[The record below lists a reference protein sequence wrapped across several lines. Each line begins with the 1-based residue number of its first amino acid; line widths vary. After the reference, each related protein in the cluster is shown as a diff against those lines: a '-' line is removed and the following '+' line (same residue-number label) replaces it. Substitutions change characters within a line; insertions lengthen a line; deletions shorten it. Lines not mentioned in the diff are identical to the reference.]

1 MNMKKLTLKS
11 ATRLALLILSGLTMA
26 SLTYVVFPRAGTR
39 GYAAPF
45 AGSISGTV
53 FDDLNGNGTKD
64 TGEPGLVGVSV
75 SATDNL
81 GTTRTAT
88 TDSSGNYSLSSLPGT
103 SARIEFSNPP
113 TQPSSPSSR
122 YAPTIA
128 GNTSVQFVTMNGNQT
143 GINAGFINLTDWC
156 KNSMRAAVP
165 CWTLGAY
172 NDPSVVNEPVL
183 VSIPYDTTALRNIN
197 LYHARSGQIGS
208 TWGLAFQESTGIM
221 YSSAVMRRHA
231 DTGPK
236 GLAGLYAIKPSVTGG
251 GTQVWSLDLNTLS
264 NTFGTPITRDL
275 TTGTTPSHDS
285 LAYDKVGKTGLGD
298 IDISE
303 DGSTL
308 WVVNLEARALAR
320 LNVAN
325 GAQPTSLTSFDLASA
340 SGTPTCT
347 NGVLRPWALKLAN
360 GKGYLGVVCT
370 GETATG
376 TPTQTRA
383 VLSAHVLSFNPAT
396 TSGAMAFTQELNIT
410 DLTFNRG
417 LVWNSAGL
425 NYDGAFQWNSW
436 DSTLDASKMCRFGP
450 PNSICTYPTPI
461 LADIEFDNNGDMIIG
476 FIDRT
481 SLQLAGS
488 NYGINGDTSY
498 YAGFSGGDILKAC
511 QNNGAFQLESN
522 GVCGGVSGTGVGNGQ
537 GPGGGEFFA
546 KETLPLTGTPIH
558 EELAQGGLAFLK
570 GLTTSDVVAVMM
582 DPVTFTSGGFGWF
595 STTNGDKSKSYEVY
609 AQTYPGTTGKASGLG
624 DVELFCPTLPLELGN
639 RIWLDTNNDGC
650 QDPQEAGL
658 DGLPVNLYKNGVLVG
673 QTTTANGGRYLFND
687 SNVTLNG
694 ASGILPNMTYQISV
708 ATNTGGLRAL
718 TLSPRKST
726 SDFRDS
732 DAESVGGNAVI
743 TVTTGQPGQSNHNL
757 DIGFSIMMVTMN
769 AVKGDCISA
778 GGLTEIT
785 VMMGNMSPAT
795 APNGSGAELTIDLPS
810 TITQVVSAS
819 SRTMSSGAGTITI
832 NPGQILWNGALNS
845 GDKVTITYLA
855 RIGTLQS
862 AVRICPTST
871 AAFDT
876 NFDGTKDTTITF
888 NLCIDLPKS
897 CPLPGA
903 GLAVPANTEGSG
915 QAAGSVLIYNI
926 YTSGVNTSRQDTRLT
941 LTNTNPVSSVFA
953 HLFFVDGQT
962 CSAVDRFVALTPS
975 QTTSFLASDLDPG
988 VTGYVIAVATDES
1001 GCPINFNYL
1010 IGSEYVKFDSGHRA
1024 GLAAVSITA
1033 TSSVVYDP
1041 TSPTATLPFDG
1052 LTYGKLPR
1060 AVALSNLV
1068 SIPEGNQTM
1077 LVLNRLGGNLTSQIG
1092 APGRLFGLLFDDVET
1107 ASSFT
1112 LNSSTCQL
1120 RGMISQNFPRTVPR
1134 YDQVIPAGRS
1144 GWMKLWTDADVGI
1157 SGAMINYNASNTF
1170 NEGHNLHVLT
1180 QTGSVSY
1187 TIPVYPAQ

>member
-1 MNMKKLTLKS
+1 MTKLTLKS
-11 ATRLALLILSGLTMA
+11 ATRLALLILTGLTIA
-26 SLTYVVFPRAGTR
+26 SFTYVVFPRLGTK
-39 GYAAPF
+39 GFAAPF

-53 FDDLNGNGTKD
+53 FEDLDGNGTKD
-64 TGEPGLVGVSV
+64 TGEPGLVGASV
-75 SATDNL
+75 TATDNL
-81 GTTRTAT
+81 GNTQTAT
-88 TDSSGNYSLSSLPGT
+88 TDSSGNYTLSSLSGT

-113 TQPSSPSSR
+113 TQPSKPSSR
-122 YAPTIA
+122 YAPTVA
-128 GNTSVQFVTMNGNQT
+128 GNTSVQFLTLNGNQT
-143 GINAGFINLTDWC
+143 GVNAGFINLTEWC
-156 KNSMRAAVP
+156 RNSMRLAVP

-172 NDPSVVNEPVL
+172 NDPSVANEPVL
-183 VSIPYDTTALRNIN
+183 VSTAYNTAVVRNN
-197 LYHARSGQIGS
+197 QTYHAVSGQLGS
-208 TWGLAFQESTGIM
+208 TWGLAFQETTGIM
-221 YSSAVMRRHA
+221 YSSAVIRRHA

-236 GLAGLYAIKPSVTGG
+236 GIAGLYAIKPSVTGG
-251 GTQVWSLDLNTLS
+251 GTQVWSIDLNTLS
-264 NTFGTPITRDL
+264 NTFGAPITRDL

-285 LAYDKVGKTGLGD
+285 LAYDKVGKTGIGD

-325 GAQPTSLTSFDLASA
+325 GALPTSLTSFDLASA

-347 NGVLRPWALKLAN
+347 DGVLRPWALKLEN

-376 TPTQTRA
+376 TPTQTRS

-417 LVWNSAGL
+417 LVWNAAGL
-425 NYDGAFQWNSW
+425 NYDGAFQWNTW

-461 LADIEFDNNGDMIIG
+461 LADIEFDNNGDMILG

-522 GVCGGVSGTGVGNGQ
+522 GVCGGVNGSGVGNGQ

-546 KETLPLTGTPIH
+546 KETLPLTGTAIH

-595 STTNGDKSKSYEVY
+595 STTDGDKSKAYEVY

-639 RIWLDTNNDGC
+639 RIWLDINNDGC
-650 QDPQEAGL
+650 QDPDEVGI
-658 DGLPVNLYKNGVLVG
+658 DGVPVNLYKNGVLVG
-673 QTTTANGGRYLFND
+673 QTTTANGGRYIFND

-708 ATNTGGLRAL
+708 ATSTGGLRAL
-718 TLSPRKST
+718 ILSPRKT
-726 SDFRDS
+726 ASDFRDS
-732 DAESVGGNAVI
+732 DAESIGGNAVI
-743 TVTTGQPGQSNHNL
+743 TVTTGELGQSNHNL
-757 DIGFSIMMVTMN
+757 DIGFSIMMMTMSG
-769 AVKGDCISA
+769 VKTDCVGTGS
-778 GGLTEIT
+778 LTQIT

-795 APNGSGAELTIDLPS
+795 APDGAGAELTIDLPS
-810 TITQVVSAS
+810 TITRVVSATS
-819 SRTMSSGAGTITI
+819 TTMSSGAGTVTI
-832 NPGQILWNGALNS
+832 NAGQILWNGALNS
-845 GDKVTITYLA
+845 GDKVTITYVAQLGNIPA
-855 RIGTLQS
+855 GT
-862 AVRICPTST
+862 RICPTMT

-876 NFDGTKDTTITF
+876 NLDGTKDTT
-888 NLCIDLPKS
+888 LSYDVCIDVKS
-897 CPLPGA
+897 CPLAGA
-903 GLAVPANTEGSG
+903 GAPIPATTDVSG
-915 QAAGSVLIYNI
+915 QVAGSVLIYNL
-926 YTSGVNTSRQDTRLT
+926 YTSTVNTDRQDTRMT
-941 LTNTNPVSSVFA
+941 LTNTNPVSPVYV

-962 CSAVDRFVALTPS
+962 CSSVDRFVALTPN

-988 VTGYVIAVATDES
+988 VTGYMIAVATDS
-1001 GCPINFNYL
+1001 TGCPISFNYL
-1010 IGSEYVKFDSGHRA
+1010 IGNEFVKFESGHRA
-1024 GLAAVSITA
+1024 DLAAVSIPAPGSIT
-1033 TSSVVYDP
+1033 YDP
-1041 TSPTATLPFDG
+1041 TSPTATLQFDG
-1052 LTYGKLPR
+1052 LTYSKLPR
-1060 AVALSNLV
+1060 ALAISNLA
-1068 SIPEGNQTM
+1068 SLAEGNQTM
-1077 LVLNRLGGNLTSQIG
+1077 LIVNRLGGDLTSQIG
-1092 APGRLFGLLFDDVET
+1092 SPGKLFGLLFDDTET
-1107 ASSFT
+1107 ASSFS
-1112 LNSSTCQL
+1112 LNSASCQL
-1120 RGMISQNFPRTVPR
+1120 RGVLSQNFPRTVPR

-1144 GWMKLWTDADVGI
+1144 GWMKFWSEQNFAL
-1157 SGAMINYNASNTF
+1157 SGSMINYNGSKAF
-1170 NEGHNLHVLT
+1170 NQGHNLHALT
-1180 QTGSVSY
+1180 LTDSVTF
-1187 TIPVYPAQ
+1187 TIPVYPPQ